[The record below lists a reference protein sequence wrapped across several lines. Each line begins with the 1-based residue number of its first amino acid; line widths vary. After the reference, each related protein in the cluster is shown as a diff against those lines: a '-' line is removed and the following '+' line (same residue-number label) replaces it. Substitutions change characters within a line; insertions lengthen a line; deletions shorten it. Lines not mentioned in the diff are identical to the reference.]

1 MSIAVSMKPAARALL
16 AGALAGCALLLAP
29 AAAFAQFEKAQ
40 LWQIMPGTPVAELPA
55 RLLDPHCG
63 TNGGPPSTR
72 LSSFADFATCRADP
86 ATGLHE
92 VWFTENDEAEYVSR
106 AYRAQMDMYGPSAVN
121 VLYNH
126 RVIYSL
132 LIDGAGIV
140 QGYRIVTDPR
150 EDAMARFDAE
160 YLGDAMR
167 GLYGYGLFQ
176 CAELPAGDGE
186 TPIEGRFVKQNCVAT
201 LADGRHIR
209 IERRFFYKRGQF
221 GIDPLTGVGT
231 VNQFESTARVEV
243 IAASLVPAP
252 APPAAPAPAAA
263 AP

>member
-1 MSIAVSMKPAARALL
+1 MSIVASMKPAVPALL
-16 AGALAGCALLLAP
+16 AGVLAGYALILAP
-29 AAAFAQFEKAQ
+29 APALAQLEKAQ
-40 LWQIMPGTPVAELPA
+40 LWQIMPGTPIAELPA

-72 LSSFADFATCRADP
+72 LSSFADFAECRAEP

-92 VWFTENDEAEYVSR
+92 VWFTEDDEAEYVSR

-132 LIDGAGIV
+132 LIDDSGVV

-150 EDAMARFDAE
+150 EDAMSRIDAE
-160 YLGDAMR
+160 YLADAMR
-167 GLYGYGLFQ
+167 GLYGYGQFQ
-176 CAELPAGDGE
+176 CEELPAADGE
-186 TPIEGRFVKQNCVAT
+186 TPIEGRFVKENCVAT
-201 LADGRHIR
+201 LADGRYVR

-221 GIDPLTGVGT
+221 AIDPLTGVGT
-231 VNQFESTARVEV
+231 VNQFESTGRVEV
-243 IAASLVPAP
+243 IAASLA
-252 APPAAPAPAAA
+252 PAAP
-263 AP
+263 